1 MSNIPPKTSARRGAF
16 RKWCDERAGVDS
28 VLDVMLNEPIP
39 GGARWAYVFGSGL
52 LFLFVSQVLTGIAL
66 ALYYVPAENDAHV
79 TVAYIVKVVS
89 GGSFLRSMHSYGASA
104 FIVVLLLHIIQT
116 FFYGAYKG
124 RRELV
129 WIAGCALFA
138 LMLGMA
144 FTGYLLP
151 WDQKAYFATAV
162 GTNVMDEVP
171 VVGNFLKRFLRGGN
185 QMGTITISRFFVL
198 HVFVLPVLIA
208 ALAVI
213 HVYLFRKAGPA
224 GPVNEDPIEP
234 RQPVEM
240 FYPKQFAMDFIFA
253 IVLVAAIAGLSYW
266 YPVQL
271 GPEANPADAAFLPRP
286 EWYFLPVFQWLK
298 LWPGQSAIIGV
309 VVLPAIVT
317 TLFVGLPF
325 IDRSLERHPLR
336 RPVAVGTF
344 CLVLGGLISFG
355 VLSRMEDRRD
365 SAVVSQMAR
374 QERAMRAFMDA
385 PFSPL
390 TTAANAKL
398 AAPAPVA
405 VAGATPPAAAA
416 AAASQSG
423 AQPGAEA
430 KAGTKPAPSKA
441 GAPAAPAPAGGASA
455 ELVAQGRARFNANKC
470 FDCHGANGEGTE
482 DGPDLTTTKLT
493 PAQIAD
499 FLQNPSSDARLQ
511 GMPDIPSTSPEFQP
525 LVAYVLSLK
534 KAR

>member
-1 MSNIPPKTSARRGAF
+1 VSNIPPKTLVQRGAF
-16 RKWCDERAGVDS
+16 RKWCDERAGIDS
-28 VLDVMLNEPIP
+28 VLEVMLNEPIP

-52 LFLFVSQVLTGIAL
+52 LFLFVSQILTGIAL

-104 FIVVLLLHIIQT
+104 IIVVLLLHIIQT

-171 VVGNFLKRFLRGGN
+171 VIGNFLKRFLRGGN

-208 ALAVI
+208 TLAVI
-213 HVYLFRKAGPA
+213 HVYLFRKVGPA
-224 GPVNEDPIEP
+224 GPVSEDPIEP

-240 FYPKQFAMDFIFA
+240 FYPRQFAKDFIFA
-253 IVLVAAIAGLSYW
+253 ILLAAAIAGLSYW

-317 TLFVGLPF
+317 SLFVGLPF

-355 VLSRMEDRRD
+355 VLSRIQDRRD

-390 TTAANAKL
+390 TSAADVRP
-398 AAPAPVA
+398 AAPAPTPVA
-405 VAGATPPAAAA
+405 VAGATPPVVAPAAD
-416 AAASQSG
+416 QST
-423 AQPGAEA
+423 ADA
-430 KAGTKPAPSKA
+430 KAGATPAPSKA
-441 GAPAAPAPAGGASA
+441 GAAAPGPSPAGSA
-455 ELVAQGRARFNANKC
+455 APELVAQGRARFNANKC
-470 FDCHGANGEGTE
+470 FDCHGKNGEGTE
-482 DGPDLTTTKLT
+482 DGPDLTMTKLT
-493 PAQIAD
+493 PAQIVA
-499 FLQNPSSDARLQ
+499 FLQKPSSEARLA
-511 GMPDIPSTSPEFQP
+511 GMPEIPATSAEFQP

-534 KAR
+534 KAP